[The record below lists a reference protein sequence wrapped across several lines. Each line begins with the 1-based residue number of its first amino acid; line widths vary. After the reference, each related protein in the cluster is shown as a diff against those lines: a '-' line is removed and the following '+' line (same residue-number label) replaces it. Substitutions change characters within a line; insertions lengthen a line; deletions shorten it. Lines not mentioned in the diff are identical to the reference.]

1 MADSVTTRLAAL
13 GIALPASSAPVANYV
28 PFHVVDGW
36 VYVSGQLPVT
46 DAGLA
51 CTGRLGAE
59 LDVAAG
65 AEAARLAALQVI
77 AKLAD
82 ACGGDLDRVERIVRI
97 DVFVASTPDFFDQPL
112 VGNGA
117 SDLLVQAFG
126 DAGRHTRNAVGVAVL
141 PRNAPVEIAAV
152 AKLKG

>member
-1 MADSVTTRLAAL
+1 MAGTVASRLADL
-13 GIALPASSAPVANYV
+13 GIVLPKSAAPVANYV
-28 PFHVVDGW
+28 PFQVVDGW

-59 LDVAAG
+59 LDTQAG
-65 AEAARLAALQVI
+65 AAAARLAALQVV

-82 ACGGDLDRVERIVRI
+82 ACGGDLDRIERLVRI
-97 DVFVASTPDFFDQPL
+97 DIFVASTPDFFDQPL

-117 SDLLVQAFG
+117 SDLLVQVFG
-126 DAGRHTRNAVGVAVL
+126 EAGRHTRNAVGVAVL

>member
-1 MADSVTTRLAAL
+1 MASL
-13 GIALPASSAPVANYV
+13 GIVLPASAAPVANYV
-28 PFHVVDGW
+28 PFQVVDGW
-36 VYVSGQLPVT
+36 VYLSGHLPMT

-51 CTGRLGAE
+51 CTGRLGAD

-65 AEAARLAALQVI
+65 ADAARLAALQVI
-77 AKLAD
+77 AKLAE
-82 ACGGDLDRVERIVRI
+82 ACGGDLDRIERIVRL
-97 DVFVASTPDFFDQPL
+97 DVFVASMPDFFDQPL
-112 VGNGA
+112 VANGA
-117 SDLLVQAFG
+117 FDLLVRVFG